1 MNSNE
6 FQTSRTP
13 KKGKWQLIV
22 TTNDKHSWSPDLI
35 DLVHNAYRQT
45 DLGSFINSMK
55 DVEASDWVAMDWDP
69 DPELDCTVFYR
80 TARANESFVG
90 YKIQGIGHDGQQ
102 ESKAKV
108 IDRVKKLLSRTG
120 WWIESSDALA
130 RTLGKLGITPVRD
143 EATLRALFPGSE
155 LTMLDNKGT
164 YSRTLHHGGSV
175 VETVYGK
182 PVVKNNLSES
192 KPARLNTIMD
202 KQTKKQYSA
211 FIKWAK
217 EQLNL
222 QDPHPKIT
230 LSYDTKKAQDGHH
243 TGVNNLTDNT
253 IWIYIG
259 GRNMVD
265 VFRTIYHELT
275 HTRQNQLNMIGPD
288 MSYPGSPVE
297 LLADMAAGKAIK
309 IYGKL
314 HPEIYQ

>member
-1 MNSNE
+1 MNSTE
-6 FQTSRTP
+6 FQTSRIP
-13 KKGKWQLIV
+13 KKGRWQVIV
-22 TTNDKHSWSPDLI
+22 TTNDKHNWAPDLI

-45 DLGSFINSMK
+45 NLGSFINSLR
-55 DVEASDWVAMDWDP
+55 DVESSDWVAMDWDP
-69 DPELDCTVFYR
+69 DPDLDCTIFYR
-80 TARANESFVG
+80 KARSNESFEG

-102 ESKAKV
+102 ESKRKA
-108 IDRVKKLLSRTG
+108 IDRIKKLLTKPG

-130 RTLGKLGITPVRD
+130 RTLGKLGIPPVTD
-143 EATLRALFPGSE
+143 EATLHALFPNSD
-155 LTMLDNKGT
+155 LKLLDNRGT
-164 YSRTLHHGGSV
+164 YVRKLYNNDKVT
-175 VETVYGK
+175 ETVYGK
-182 PVVKNNLSES
+182 PIISQHLSES
-192 KPARLNTIMD
+192 TESMINTIMD
-202 KQTKKQYSA
+202 NKTKKQYSD
-211 FIKWAK
+211 FIKWSK
-217 EQLNL
+217 EQLKI

-230 LSYDTKKAQDGHH
+230 LSYDTKKAQEGHH
-243 TGVNNLTDNT
+243 TGVNNLTENT

-314 HPEIYQ
+314 HPEIFQ